1 MPQGDAPAVPGKE
14 AAAYD
19 TAPQRRIAVLSV
31 PHLMDTK
38 IQMWEYSVQ
47 GGSLEVSLVD
57 FRGGWTPLQW
67 LFMKCRSTE
76 QTIL

>member
-1 MPQGDAPAVPGKE
+1 M
-14 AAAYD
+14 
-19 TAPQRRIAVLSV
+19 LSV
-31 PHLMDTK
+31 PHLMDAK